1 MGEKPAMVLMGAII
15 GAHGIKGEVK
25 VKSFAGTPAAIA
37 TYGALSD
44 AKGGR
49 QFDLA
54 LVGKAT
60 PSKGPGGKDILIAR
74 IAGIGDRNAA
84 EALKGV
90 ELYVARDRLPQI
102 AGDEEFYLADLI
114 GLDVV
119 DPAGTALGRI
129 VSVENYG
136 AGDVLN
142 VDGGAKGAFDVAFT
156 RALVPVVDV
165 AGGRV
170 ALDLPDGF
178 FDRPEGEPETDETV
192 RSPAVRSAAN

>member
-1 MGEKPAMVLMGAII
+1 MVLMGAII
-15 GAHGIKGEVK
+15 GAHGIKGEAK
-25 VKSFAGTPAAIA
+25 VKSFAGMPAAIA

-44 AKGGR
+44 AKGSR
-49 QFDLA
+49 TFDLT
-54 LVGKAT
+54 LVGKASPT
-60 PSKGPGGKDILIAR
+60 KGPGGKDVLIAR

-119 DPAGTALGRI
+119 DQHETALGRI

-136 AGDVLN
+136 AGDVLSIE
-142 VDGGAKGAFDVAFT
+142 DGPKGAFDVAFT

-165 AGGRV
+165 AARRV
-170 ALDLPDGF
+170 GLDLPDGF
-178 FDRPEGEPETDETV
+178 FDRPEGEPEGDD
-192 RSPAVRSAAN
+192 ANAALN

>member
-1 MGEKPAMVLMGAII
+1 MVLMGAII

-44 AKGGR
+44 TKGR
-49 QFDLA
+49 TFDLA
-54 LVGKAT
+54 LVGKASPT
-60 PSKGPGGKDILIAR
+60 KGPGGKDVLIAR
-74 IAGIGDRNAA
+74 IAGVGDRNAA

-114 GLDVV
+114 GLDVI
-119 DPAGTALGRI
+119 DQHDAAMGRI

-136 AGDVLN
+136 AGDVLSIE
-142 VDGGAKGAFDVAFT
+142 GGPKGAFDVAFT

-165 AGGRV
+165 AGRRV
-170 ALDLPDGF
+170 GLDLPDGF
-178 FDRPEGEPETDETV
+178 FDRPEGEPEGDDANAALT
-192 RSPAVRSAAN
+192 SAALN

>member
-1 MGEKPAMVLMGAII
+1 MVLMGAII

-44 AKGGR
+44 AKGSR
-49 QFDLA
+49 TFDLT
-54 LVGKAT
+54 LVGKASPT
-60 PSKGPGGKDILIAR
+60 KGPGGKDVLIAR

-114 GLDVV
+114 GLDVI
-119 DPAGTALGRI
+119 DQDGTALGRI
-129 VSVENYG
+129 SGVENYG
-136 AGDVLN
+136 AGDVLS
-142 VDGGAKGAFDVAFT
+142 VEGGPKGAFDVAFT

-165 AGGRV
+165 AARRV
-170 ALDLPDGF
+170 GLDLPDGF
-178 FDRPEGEPETDETV
+178 FDRPEGEPESDDAM
-192 RSPAVRSAAN
+192 SAVN

>member
-1 MGEKPAMVLMGAII
+1 MVLMGAII

-44 AKGGR
+44 TKGR
-49 QFDLA
+49 TFDLA
-54 LVGKAT
+54 LVGKASPT
-60 PSKGPGGKDILIAR
+60 KGPGGKDTLIAR
-74 IAGIGDRNAA
+74 IAGVGDRNAA

-119 DPAGTALGRI
+119 DQHDAAMGHI

-136 AGDVLN
+136 AGDVLSIE
-142 VDGGAKGAFDVAFT
+142 GGPKGAFDVAFT

-165 AGGRV
+165 ANRRV
-170 ALDLPDGF
+170 GLDLPDGF
-178 FDRPEGEPETDETV
+178 FDRPEGEPEGDD
-192 RSPAVRSAAN
+192 AGAASN

>member
-1 MGEKPAMVLMGAII
+1 MILMGAII

-37 TYGALSD
+37 AYGALSD

-49 QFDLA
+49 CFDLA

-60 PSKGPGGKDILIAR
+60 AGKDTLIAR
-74 IAGIGDRNAA
+74 IAGIGDRTAA

-90 ELYVARDRLPQI
+90 ELYVARDRLPRI
-102 AGDEEFYLADLI
+102 DGDAEFYLADLI
-114 GLDVV
+114 GLSAV
-119 DPAGTALGRI
+119 DQQGAVLGRI

-136 AGDVLN
+136 AGDVLSIA
-142 VDGGAKGAFDVAFT
+142 DGPQGAFNVAFT

-165 AGGRV
+165 AASR
-170 ALDLPDGF
+170 AELALPDDF
-178 FDRPEGEPETDETV
+178 FERPAGEPEVDE
-192 RSPAVRSAAN
+192 PAARTAAN

>member
-1 MGEKPAMVLMGAII
+1 MVLMGAII

-37 TYGALSD
+37 AYGALSD
-44 AKGGR
+44 AKGR
-49 QFDLA
+49 SFDLA

-60 PSKGPGGKDILIAR
+60 PGKGPGGKDVLIAR

-90 ELYVARDRLPQI
+90 ELFVARDRLPQI

-114 GLDVV
+114 GLTVV
-119 DPAGTALGRI
+119 DQHNAALGRV

-136 AGDVLN
+136 AGDVLSIE
-142 VDGGAKGAFDVAFT
+142 GGPEGAFDVAFT

-170 ALDLPDGF
+170 GLDLPDGF
-178 FDRPEGEPETDETV
+178 FDRPEGGPEGEPESDDV
-192 RSPAVRSAAN
+192 LSAVN

>member
-1 MGEKPAMVLMGAII
+1 MVLMGAII

-44 AKGGR
+44 AKGSR
-49 QFDLA
+49 TFNLA

-60 PSKGPGGKDILIAR
+60 PGKGPGGKDVLIAR
-74 IAGIGDRNAA
+74 IDGVGDRNAA

-90 ELYVARDRLPQI
+90 ELYVARDRLPRI

-114 GLDVV
+114 GLSVV
-119 DPAGTALGRI
+119 DQHGMALGR
-129 VSVENYG
+129 VGSVENYG
-136 AGDVLN
+136 AGDVLGIE
-142 VDGGAKGAFDVAFT
+142 GGPKGAFDVAFT

-165 AGGRV
+165 AAGRIG
-170 ALDLPDGF
+170 LDLPDGF
-178 FDRPEGEPETDETV
+178 FDRPEGGPEGEPELDEPAARTV
-192 RSPAVRSAAN
+192 AN

>member
-1 MGEKPAMVLMGAII
+1 MVLMGAII

-44 AKGGR
+44 AKGR
-49 QFDLA
+49 SFDLA

-60 PSKGPGGKDILIAR
+60 AGKDTLIAR
-74 IAGIGDRNAA
+74 IAGVGDRNAA

-114 GLDVV
+114 GLAVV
-119 DPAGTALGRI
+119 DQHDAALGR
-129 VSVENYG
+129 VASVENYG
-136 AGDVLN
+136 AGDVLS
-142 VDGGAKGAFDVAFT
+142 VEGGPKGAFDVAFT

-165 AGGRV
+165 AGGRLG
-170 ALDLPDGF
+170 LDLPDGF
-178 FDRPEGEPETDETV
+178 FDRPEGEPESDE
-192 RSPAVRSAAN
+192 PAVRSAAN

>member
-1 MGEKPAMVLMGAII
+1 MVLMGAII

-37 TYGALSD
+37 AYGALSD
-44 AKGGR
+44 AKGR

-60 PSKGPGGKDILIAR
+60 AGKDILIAR

-90 ELYVARDRLPQI
+90 ELYVARDRLPRI

-114 GLDVV
+114 GLHVV
-119 DPAGTALGRI
+119 DQHGAAMGRI
-129 VSVENYG
+129 ASVENYG
-136 AGDVLN
+136 AGDVLSIE
-142 VDGGAKGAFDVAFT
+142 GGPQGAFDVAFT

-165 AGGRV
+165 AASRV
-170 ALDLPDGF
+170 ELDLPDGF
-178 FDRPEGEPETDETV
+178 FDRPEGEIEAAEAEARTV
-192 RSPAVRSAAN
+192 AN

>member
-44 AKGGR
+44 AKGR
-49 QFDLA
+49 IFDLS

-60 PSKGPGGKDILIAR
+60 PGKDILIAR
-74 IAGIGDRNAA
+74 INGVGDRNAA

-90 ELYVARDRLPQI
+90 ELFVARDRLPKT
-102 AGDEEFYLADLI
+102 ADDEEFYLADLI
-114 GLDVV
+114 GLDIV
-119 DPAGTALGRI
+119 DQHGTAHGRV

-136 AGDVLN
+136 AGDVLSI
-142 VDGGAKGAFDVAFT
+142 DGG
-156 RALVPVVDV
+156 P
-165 AGGRV
+165 
-170 ALDLPDGF
+170 
-178 FDRPEGEPETDETV
+178 
-192 RSPAVRSAAN
+192 